1 MGKPEEK
8 VGSKKDLNCTLVLRN
23 MDSCSAFRFFHII
36 IWFILAVIQ
45 EAWLKELIILPV
57 TSSFSSAGF
66 LTFSLSLF
74 VPECLFLF
82 YHQLFLVCEYL
93 YPPPPPPPLSLSPP
107 PLPFSPWLRHN
118 NMRAEAQSLV
128 LVTAQQWEHMA
139 LGKCACVCVWAFGS
153 IPMYSPQENCM
164 YCILARSI
172 TLPNLTNLLHTSIF
186 PLPC

>member
-74 VPECLFLF
+74 VQECLFLF

-93 YPPPPPPPLSLSPP
+93 YPPPPPPLSLSPP

-118 NMRAEAQSLV
+118 NMRAEAQSGSSYRAAV
-128 LVTAQQWEHMA
+128 GAYGVR
-139 LGKCACVCVWAFGS
+139 KACVCVCLSLWEHSHVFS
-153 IPMYSPQENCM
+153 SRKLYVLYLSKKHH
-164 YCILARSI
+164 I
-172 TLPNLTNLLHTSIF
+172 T
-186 PLPC
+186 